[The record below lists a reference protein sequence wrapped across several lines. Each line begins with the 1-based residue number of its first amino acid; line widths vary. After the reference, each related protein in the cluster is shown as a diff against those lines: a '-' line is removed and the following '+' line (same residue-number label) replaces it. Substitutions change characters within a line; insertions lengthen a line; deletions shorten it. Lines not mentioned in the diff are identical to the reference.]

1 MVAFANTTRRVP
13 LRSLQVIIG
22 MLDVIQDQS
31 LRDYCVDVRRAKTFS
46 DLRRTSVS
54 FLQIHRVKMMSYH
67 HLPPLGARDYA
78 PSTTISTHGFPKEW
92 VDRYLAK
99 RYFDVDPIPK
109 TALKTTQPFWWSEA
123 CDFPNLTPD
132 ESAYLR
138 DLIDAQLGD
147 GLAVPVFGPG
157 GRNGYCGLGFGTTR
171 RRANVDMCD
180 AIMLQWVCQLAHLQY
195 CDLLR
200 MRTSKPLVLSPREQE
215 ILEWVARGK
224 SNSVIAQLL
233 KISSYTVDTYLRR
246 IYLKLGVSDR
256 VTAALRGLSIG
267 AVH

>member
-1 MVAFANTTRRVP
+1 M
-13 LRSLQVIIG
+13 
-22 MLDVIQDQS
+22 MDVLHDQS

-46 DLRRTSVS
+46 DLRQKSIS
-54 FLQIHRVKMMSYH
+54 FLQAHGVRMISYH

-78 PSTTISTHGFPKEW
+78 PSTTISTHGFPKSW
-92 VDRYLAK
+92 VKRYLAK
-99 RYFDVDPIPK
+99 RYFNVDPIPRH
-109 TALKTTQPFWWSEA
+109 ALKTTQPFWWSEA
-123 CDFPNLTPD
+123 SDFPNLTSD
-132 ESAYLR
+132 ESGYLR
-138 DLIDAQLGD
+138 DLIDARLGD

-171 RRANVDMCD
+171 RRAKVDACG
-180 AIMLQWVCQLAHLQY
+180 ATMLQWVCQLAHLQY

-200 MRTSKPLVLSPREQE
+200 ARMSKPLVLSPREQE

-233 KISSYTVDTYLRR
+233 KISAYTVDTHLRR
-246 IYLKLGVSDR
+246 IYVKLGVSDR